1 MRRLALR
8 VCVLMMSLLVSPAGV
23 AAGGRQSP
31 GDIQSVVD
39 DLRDALGLNAAIRV
53 VVVEANP
60 KLASVSPVRGAAG
73 EFELSVELTFLSEL
87 TAAELRAVVAHELGH
102 VWIYGNHPYL
112 HTEQL
117 ANEIALRVV
126 DRGALESAYRK
137 VAARGGPDASQAVR

>member
-8 VCVLMMSLLVSPAGV
+8 VCVLMMSWLAASASV

-31 GDIQSVVD
+31 TDIQSVVD
-39 DLRDALGLNAAIRV
+39 DVRDALGLHAAIRV

-73 EFELSVELTFLSEL
+73 EFELSVEVAFLKEL
-87 TAAELRAVVAHELGH
+87 TYAELRAVVAHELGH

-117 ANEIALRVV
+117 ANAIALRVV
-126 DRGALESAYRK
+126 DRASLESAYRK
-137 VAARGGPDASQAVR
+137 VAARGGPDATRALP